1 MTLLW
6 RSGVQAAP
14 GMGDMHRCVRVPAVE
29 IGGYLAESSVNLA
42 RRLILT
48 VVQRPRALRW
58 ARGLHCK
65 TRHVVQGGR
74 LPVGSHGCDATS
86 LPKGSIGP
94 KEAIGGA
101 RG

>member
-58 ARGLHCK
+58 ATAKHATWSRGA
-65 TRHVVQGGR
+65 
-74 LPVGSHGCDATS
+74 GCRWGPMGATPPAS
-86 LPKGSIGP
+86 QKVL
-94 KEAIGGA
+94 
-101 RG
+101 